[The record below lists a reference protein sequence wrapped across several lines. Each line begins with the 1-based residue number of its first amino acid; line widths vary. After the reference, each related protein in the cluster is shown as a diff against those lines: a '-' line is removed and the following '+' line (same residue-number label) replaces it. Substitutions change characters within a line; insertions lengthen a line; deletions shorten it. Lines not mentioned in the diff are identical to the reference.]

1 MMGIFAPVVT
11 EVCLTNP
18 WTGLF
23 SGEDLSIPGGVKPKW
38 THNIKH
44 ICSSDIQHLSNQRLQ
59 TGKSAELI
67 RWGYSMRW
75 RKVAECDVAG
85 FLTRSNISPYII
97 DVT

>member
-38 THNIKH
+38 THTHTVNAIFNTSSEATNRH
-44 ICSSDIQHLSNQRLQ
+44 IS
-59 TGKSAELI
+59 
-67 RWGYSMRW
+67 
-75 RKVAECDVAG
+75 
-85 FLTRSNISPYII
+85 RSNTLGLFHPFPA
-97 DVT
+97 TAKA